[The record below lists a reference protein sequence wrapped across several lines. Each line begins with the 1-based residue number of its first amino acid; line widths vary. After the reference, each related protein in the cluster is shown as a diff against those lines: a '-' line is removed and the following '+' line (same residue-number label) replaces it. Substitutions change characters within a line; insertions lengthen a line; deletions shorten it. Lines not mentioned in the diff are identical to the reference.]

1 MIDTVSLAR
10 LGVITSLVLC
20 VLGIVW
26 RLRAIMSRPF
36 NTDLARAR
44 GSAWRG
50 VLYAFT
56 LGMAPWEKESARI
69 HWIAYLRGISFH
81 MGTFAAFGV
90 LFASPWLAILP
101 RPMVWIAIALTSTG
115 AAAGLGGVV
124 MRWAD
129 RNERALSVPDDYA
142 SVILVSLFTALACAV
157 LLWPAV
163 MSAWYLVSALMLIY
177 IPFSKIRHCVYFFY
191 SRFFFG
197 LYLGRRGVI
206 GQSQSQ
212 YTY

>member
-1 MIDTVSLAR
+1 MLDTVSLTR
-10 LGVITSLVLC
+10 LVVITSLVLC
-20 VLGIVW
+20 ALGIAW

-69 HWIAYLRGISFH
+69 HWIAYLRGIMFH
-81 MGTFAAFGV
+81 MGILAAFGA
-90 LFASPWLAILP
+90 LFASPWLTILP
-101 RPMVWIAIALTSTG
+101 RPTVWIAAALTCTG
-115 AAAGLGGVV
+115 AIAGLGGVV

-129 RNERALSVPDDYA
+129 RNERTLSVPDDYA
-142 SVILVSLFTALACAV
+142 SVVIVSLFVALACAV
-157 LLWPAV
+157 LLRPAV
-163 MSAWYLVSALMLIY
+163 MSAWYVVSALMLIY

-197 LYLGRRGVI
+197 VYLGRRGVI
-206 GQSQSQ
+206 GQPQGQ
-212 YTY
+212 YIN